1 MNAKQEKAAPGGGKK
16 GKGDGEDD
24 SADTKRDKKLQAILL
39 ADAFTKTFRPVTLYK
54 PKVMLPLVNVP
65 MLDYTI
71 EFLAQNGVEEI
82 LVFCVWHAS
91 MLEDYIIKSK
101 WPSTISVRCI
111 HSTSCESVGDALR
124 EIDKLGIINSD
135 PFVLIT
141 GDVISNMDLKK
152 AIAAHKERR
161 KGDNDAIMTVV
172 LKKVQKTAGI
182 NPILQ
187 DLVVL
192 FVMLSNMNNM
202 LTLTNGFL

>member
-1 MNAKQEKAAPGGGKK
+1 MNSGKAEKKNGKK
-16 GKGDGEDD
+16 KSGGGEDD

-39 ADAFTKTFRPVTLYK
+39 ADAFTKTFRPITLTK

-82 LVFCVWHAS
+82 FVFCVWHAA
-91 MLEDYIIKSK
+91 MLEDYIAKSK

-111 HSTSCESVGDALR
+111 HSGSCASVGDALR
-124 EIDKLGIINSD
+124 EIDKLAIINSD
-135 PFVLIT
+135 PFILIT

-152 AIAAHKERR
+152 AISAHKERR
-161 KGDNDAIMTVV
+161 KLDNDAIMTIV
-172 LKKVQKTAGI
+172 LKKVQTTSGI

-187 DLVVL
+187 DLVCALLVVKL
-192 FVMLSNMNNM
+192 ES
-202 LTLTNGFL
+202 